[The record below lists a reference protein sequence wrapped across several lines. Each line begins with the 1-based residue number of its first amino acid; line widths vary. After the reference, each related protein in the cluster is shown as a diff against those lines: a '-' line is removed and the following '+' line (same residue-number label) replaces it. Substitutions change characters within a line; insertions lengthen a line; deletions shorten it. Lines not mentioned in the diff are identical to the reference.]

1 MNILNR
7 FGGDARKYIF
17 SMIDETTNSYDYDND
32 FETTDE
38 LWKAL
43 GWIEDGDCIE
53 VAVLDACSLEYLG
66 YLDEDDLHDARI
78 YQED

>member
-17 SMIDETTNSYDYDND
+17 LMIDETTNSYDYDND

-38 LWKAL
+38 
-43 GWIEDGDCIE
+43 
-53 VAVLDACSLEYLG
+53 S
-66 YLDEDDLHDARI
+66 
-78 YQED
+78 